1 MFEWLYNLWY
11 NVNINDIPSDWLEA
25 LSNGNSNDVCVGNAV
40 NNFVAFNVTREFTD
54 EIERSIADSIVA
66 QTLQTEIPKW
76 ETALRTIIN
85 RRFINIATKLCSNVK
100 GSVKYKLSYTK
111 PTIMQLIKQRDDITN
126 KVSIDSKQII
136 SLTRVC
142 NLTKL
147 DRRSI
152 QSVYKLWINAFV
164 SYANM
169 TLTSNV
175 DEQEKSFIQS
185 IVASSIETLLDNWCN
200 RLKLNPKRLTRT
212 TSNLKKSN
220 DVTYEIEITKSINS
234 KRMEEIRQLLIQKLK
249 DGKS

>member
-25 LSNGNSNDVCVGNAV
+25 LSNSNGNDVCVGNAV

-175 DEQEKSFIQS
+175 DEQEKSFVQS

-200 RLKLNPKRLTRT
+200 RLKLNPKRLSRT
-212 TSNLKKSN
+212 TSTANTPKKSN
-220 DVTYEIEITKSINS
+220 DVTYEIEITESINS
-234 KRMEEIRQLLIQKLK
+234 KRMEEIRQLLYRKT
-249 DGKS
+249 